1 MVQVQMIQF
10 TVFKWTIWFIRTIRV
25 GTVLVMASKNIEV
38 PVDLKLQL
46 RRCTSTLIFTYIYLI
61 YLMILFLCIELKK
74 ILVSQFFFKFK
85 KYFFC
90 TGTPTTKK
98 LDDSILVCTTFLG
111 LQVPVFFV

>member
-10 TVFKWTIWFIRTIRV
+10 TVFKWTVWFTRTMWV
-25 GTVLVMASKNIEV
+25 GTVLVMVNINIEV

-61 YLMILFLCIELKK
+61 YLIILFLCIELKK
-74 ILVSQFFFKFK
+74 MLVSEFFFKFK

-90 TGTPTTKK
+90 TSTPTTKK
-98 LDDSILVCTTFLG
+98 LDDSIPVCTTFLG
-111 LQVPVFFV
+111 LQIPVFIV